1 MTTRNSLG
9 KLVGAGALALAG
21 MGAGGSAMA
30 QDVYWS
36 VGLASP
42 GVQVAVSN
50 APAVPYYPRTYV
62 VQPQPIYV
70 QPAPVH
76 HAYPVYSTGYPQVY
90 GPGYGPGYGSGYG
103 RVYGRPVVIA
113 QPPVYTGWNRV
124 WHRGHGHG
132 HGNGHGNGHGQIQ
145 SNGQEQV
152 RGILRIEAA
161 RPDAVPAPHRSGRH

>member
-50 APAVPYYPRTYV
+50 APAVQYYPRTVV
-62 VQPQPIYV
+62 VQPQPVYV
-70 QPAPVH
+70 HPAPVH
-76 HAYPVYSTGYPQVY
+76 HAYPVYSTAYPHV
-90 GPGYGPGYGSGYG
+90 YGSGYG
-103 RVYGRPVVIA
+103 SGRGYGRPVVIA
-113 QPPVYTGWNRV
+113 QPPVYTGWHPGYRA
-124 WHRGHGHG
+124 WHRGHG
-132 HGNGHGNGHGQIQ
+132 HGNGHGYGHFQRYGHDGGRGVGHVQVPH
-145 SNGQEQV
+145 QE
-152 RGILRIEAA
+152 
-161 RPDAVPAPHRSGRH
+161 PVPAPHRGGRH